1 MTLPIHLNSLL
12 ISIINKQKDM
22 LNIFSNK
29 ISEDKNLVKKRIN
42 E

>member
-29 ISEDKNLVKKRIN
+29 ISEDKNLVKKKN
-42 E
+42 K